1 MELVLTP
8 ISLVQLLCT
17 AAVVQALMDL
27 REVHPQAAELT
38 ATRQQQTEVAVDHSP
53 LQIVGLHL
61 QEPQVL

>member
-1 MELVLTP
+1 
-8 ISLVQLLCT
+8 
-17 AAVVQALMDL
+17 MDL